1 LKSRCWP
8 ASPSSKQRA
17 GSPAPHSEDLTCQ
30 GEQPI
35 SSPAR
40 FQRILGI
47 RFIVSDAQEAIDQI
61 RQSGGLV
68 VVPAAPALKNLG
80 HDLRYRESLLG
91 ADFAIADST
100 LMVLLW
106 NLIQRDR
113 IPKLSG
119 LKYLRVLLEQP
130 EFHQPGSSFWIMPTP
145 AAAQRNLAWLQ
156 ANGTAVTE
164 DDIYLAPF
172 YGKTIDDPELLRRL
186 NQRRPQHIILG
197 LGGGTQE
204 PLGFYLK
211 QNLRYQPSI
220 HGIGAAIGFLSG
232 EQIRIPIWVDDLGLG
247 WLWRSLSSPSR
258 YGARYWDARRLIP
271 LLIRYKDKLPNL
283 AA

>member
-1 LKSRCWP
+1 V
-8 ASPSSKQRA
+8 A
-17 GSPAPHSEDLTCQ
+17 E
-30 GEQPI
+30 
-35 SSPAR
+35 
-40 FQRILGI
+40 
-47 RFIVSDAQEAIDQI
+47 AQEAIDQI

-68 VVPAAPALKNLG
+68 VVPAAPALKNLA
-80 HDLRYRESLLG
+80 HDLRYRDALLG

-145 AAAQRNLAWLQ
+145 VAAQRNLAWLQ
-156 ANGTAVTE
+156 ANGIAAIE
-164 DDIYLAPF
+164 DDVYLAPM
-172 YGKTIDDPELLRRL
+172 YDRIIDDPELLRRL
-186 NQRRPQHIILG
+186 DERRPQHIILG

-211 QNLRYQPSI
+211 QKLSYQPAI

-232 EQIRIPIWVDDLGLG
+232 EQVRIPTWADDLGLG

-271 LLIRYKDKLPNL
+271 LLIRYKDKLPNK